1 MVLVQKQ
8 TYRSME
14 HNREL
19 RDKTHIYDQLI
30 FDKGGK
36 TIKWEKRQ
44 SSASG
49 DGKVEQLNVNQ

>member
-1 MVLVQKQ
+1 
-8 TYRSME
+8 ME

-19 RDKTHIYDQLI
+19 RNKTHIYDQLI

-36 TIKWEKRQ
+36 PIKWEKRQ